1 MSMTEPASKGPRGKY
16 SRFRCLNC
24 RSRKIKCQLPEDY
37 SSPEATGAGEAR
49 CKRCKALDLDCVV
62 ERTVLGR
69 PAAKRKRTD
78 APVDEEQGGETSLLD
93 SSTDHVVF
101 DPHLNEYLLCNV
113 TDDDISSSSAVTPS
127 PHNKHEALD
136 TLVSPAHFVAAV
148 LTHDTIFAA
157 RIGNASDNGKEDLL
171 DLVSSGLAALL
182 DEQLAWHRLFLPLTP
197 TLIELR
203 SVLADDRYRGDTI
216 TSTTSTKL
224 LFALL
229 CLCAIDA
236 PSSLLREDNALRK
249 RLESIASMYAEE
261 IVLNLPIHRHTL
273 SSLLI
278 MFHYKPCLL
287 AHKQKA
293 AVNTIKSD
301 LLPALARRVAEK
313 LRLSIAGKQLE
324 GLLQRSPPLDVEECE
339 TLFMDALQWCQVLID
354 DQLTSGVV
362 DKTLSAVQ
370 ELIDRL
376 EPILTIARETSCH
389 LKLSGI
395 LVYQLYSAINLC
407 SQIKNLLEAK
417 KAWRSL
423 EALSAIIDK
432 NHMLILQQK
441 SDIQYALDAI
451 KGNANVQKG
460 QIEEAMAAA
469 AMLDGEIGFA
479 EASISGNAMFYAI
492 MARLKQ
498 TSEAEDGIEPQEAIQ
513 VSDQIIDALK
523 ELRIGKALDLHNFL
537 ARHGP
542 PRDEAVLKLLSTFC
556 HTAETVQLRGV
567 PFLPPPRQFPFL
579 TLFYCRVLVE
589 DHAARIKGWGGL
601 GPTVDPHLD
610 VFQRCAEK
618 IEAMS
623 AAPVK
628 RSVNDA
634 FAHGCLYAASA
645 KVIRLLHK
653 RLSGWKEGFGKRETA
668 VESNQA
674 PKIHDLELDSTAW
687 WQDGIENFN
696 FDEFFGQ
703 WAASNM
709 KYVGKMIV
717 AILAF
722 VLATAFALPTPFE
735 AGDGALEVP
744 ANMTAGLEPREWDA
758 KKQEWKNEH
767 KYRIFFQHFEDDECE
782 KMLHEDKLHNP
793 HCKTFNKPYRS
804 FKAIYKPSS
813 WRSGDSDQRDA
824 QCEVRSYE
832 APWCYVPNIQ
842 GQEGVWRSGD
852 ITKLLGKCLRN
863 TWGPDH
869 TPSLIQYTSTRVVCQ
884 WNEFEW
890 AQQ

>member
-1 MSMTEPASKGPRGKY
+1 MTEPTSKGPRGHY

-37 SSPEATGAGEAR
+37 SSPEASGAAEAR
-49 CKRCKALDLDCVV
+49 CKRCESLDLDCVV
-62 ERTVLGR
+62 EKTVLGR

-78 APVDEEQGGETSLLD
+78 APLDEEQDGETSLLD

-113 TDDDISSSSAVTPS
+113 TDDGILSSSAVTPS

-203 SVLADDRYRGDTI
+203 SVLADDKCRGDT
-216 TSTTSTKL
+216 
-224 LFALL
+224 
-229 CLCAIDA
+229 
-236 PSSLLREDNALRK
+236 N
-249 RLESIASMYAEE
+249 
-261 IVLNLPIHRHTL
+261 
-273 SSLLI
+273 
-278 MFHYKPCLL
+278 
-287 AHKQKA
+287 
-293 AVNTIKSD
+293 

-313 LRLSIAGKQLE
+313 LRLSIAAKQLE

-370 ELIDRL
+370 ELIDCL
-376 EPILTIARETSCH
+376 EPILTIAREASRH
-389 LKLSGI
+389 LELSGT
-395 LVYQLYSAINLC
+395 LVYQLYSAVNLY
-407 SQIKNLLEAK
+407 SQIKDLLEAK

-423 EALSAIIDK
+423 EALSDIIDK
-432 NHMLILQQK
+432 NHLLILQQK

-451 KGNANVQKG
+451 KENENVQKG
-460 QIEEAMAAA
+460 QIEEAVAAA
-469 AMLDGEIGFA
+469 AMLDGEMGFA
-479 EASISGNAMFYAI
+479 EASISGSAMFYAI

-498 TSEAEDGIEPQEAIQ
+498 TSEAEEGIEPQEAVQ

-556 HTAETVQLRGV
+556 QTAETVQLRGV

-601 GPTVDPHLD
+601 GPTVDPHLE

-623 AAPVK
+623 AAPAK

-645 KVIRLLHK
+645 KLIRLLHK

-668 VESNQA
+668 VESNEA

-696 FDEFFGQ
+696 FDELFGQ
-703 WAASNM
+703 WAASKM
-709 KYVGKMIV
+709 QYVRKMIFAV
-717 AILAF
+717 LAF
-722 VLATAFALPTPFE
+722 VVATALALPTPFE

-744 ANMTAGLEPREWDA
+744 ANMTSGLEPREWDA

>member
-1 MSMTEPASKGPRGKY
+1 MAEPTSKGPRGNY

-37 SSPEATGAGEAR
+37 SYPGASGTGETR
-49 CKRCKALDLDCVV
+49 CKRCKTLDLDCVV
-62 ERTVLGR
+62 EKTVLGR

-78 APVDEEQGGETSLLD
+78 VPVDEDQDDETPLPD
-93 SSTDHVVF
+93 GSTEHVVF

-113 TDDDISSSSAVTPS
+113 TDDGVSSSTAVTTS
-127 PHNKHEALD
+127 AHNKHEALD

-157 RIGNASDNGKEDLL
+157 RIASTSDCGDEDLL
-171 DLVSSGLAALL
+171 DLVSGGLAALL

-197 TLIELR
+197 SLIELR
-203 SVLADDRYRGDTI
+203 SILADERCRSDTT
-216 TSTTSTKL
+216 TSITSTKL

-229 CLCAIDA
+229 CLCAIDV
-236 PSSLLREDNALRK
+236 PSCLLREDHALRR
-249 RLESIASMYAEE
+249 RLEGIASMYADE
-261 IVLNLPIHRHTL
+261 IVLNLPVHRFTL
-273 SSLLI
+273 SSLLV
-278 MFHYKPCLL
+278 MYHYKPCLL

-313 LRLSIAGKQLE
+313 LRLSTAGKQLQ
-324 GLLQRSPPLDVEECE
+324 GLLQRPPPLDVRECE
-339 TLFMDALQWCQVLID
+339 AMLMDALQWCQVLID

-370 ELIDRL
+370 ELIDHL
-376 EPILTIARETSCH
+376 EPILTIAREASRH
-389 LKLSGI
+389 LELSGV
-395 LVYQLYSAINLC
+395 LVYQLYSAITLS

-423 EALSAIIDK
+423 EDLSEIIDR
-432 NHMLILQQK
+432 NHLLMLQQRI
-441 SDIQYALDAI
+441 DIQSALNAI
-451 KGNANVQKG
+451 TDDYSVQKG
-460 QIEEAMAAA
+460 QVEEVAVAA
-469 AMLDGEIGFA
+469 AMLDGEMGFA
-479 EASISGNAMFYAI
+479 EASISGSAMFYAI

-498 TSEAEDGIEPQEAIQ
+498 TSEAEDGIEPQEAVQ

-556 HTAETVQLRGV
+556 QTAETVQLRGV

-601 GPTVDPHLD
+601 GPTVDPHLE

-618 IEAMS
+618 VEAMS
-623 AAPVK
+623 AAQGK

-645 KVIRLLHK
+645 KLIRLLHK
-653 RLSGWKEGFGKRETA
+653 RLSGWKEGFNRRETA
-668 VESNQA
+668 VESSEA

-696 FDEFFGQ
+696 FDELFGQ

-709 KYVGKMIV
+709 QYLRNMIFAV
-717 AILAF
+717 LAF
-722 VLATAFALPTPFE
+722 VLATAVALPAPLE
-735 AGDGALEVP
+735 AGDGAIEVP
-744 ANMTAGLEPREWDA
+744 ANMTPGLEPREWDA

-782 KMLHEDKLHNP
+782 KLLHEDKLHNP
-793 HCKTFNKPYRS
+793 HCKTFKKPYRS

-813 WRSGDSDQRDA
+813 WRSGDSSDRDA

-832 APWCYVPNIQ
+832 VPNCYVPNIT
-842 GQEGVWRSGD
+842 GDEGVWRSGD

>member
-1 MSMTEPASKGPRGKY
+1 MSMTEPTSKGPRGNY

-37 SSPEATGAGEAR
+37 SSPEASGAGEAR

-78 APVDEEQGGETSLLD
+78 APVDEEQDGETSLLD

-113 TDDDISSSSAVTPS
+113 TDDGISSSSAVTPS
-127 PHNKHEALD
+127 PHNKYEALD
-136 TLVSPAHFVAAV
+136 TLVSPAHFVTAV

-157 RIGNASDNGKEDLL
+157 RIGNASDSGKEDLL
-171 DLVSSGLAALL
+171 DL
-182 DEQLAWHRLFLPLTP
+182 
-197 TLIELR
+197 
-203 SVLADDRYRGDTI
+203 
-216 TSTTSTKL
+216 
-224 LFALL
+224 
-229 CLCAIDA
+229 
-236 PSSLLREDNALRK
+236 
-249 RLESIASMYAEE
+249 
-261 IVLNLPIHRHTL
+261 
-273 SSLLI
+273 
-278 MFHYKPCLL
+278 
-287 AHKQKA
+287 KA

-313 LRLSIAGKQLE
+313 LRLPTAGKQLE
-324 GLLQRSPPLDVEECE
+324 GLLQRSQNPDTEECE
-339 TLFMDALQWCQVLID
+339 KLLMDALQWCQVLID

-376 EPILTIARETSCH
+376 EPTLTIAREASRH
-389 LKLSGI
+389 LELSGI

-417 KAWRSL
+417 RAWRSL
-423 EALSAIIDK
+423 EALSDIIDK
-432 NHMLILQQK
+432 NHLLILQQK
-441 SDIQYALDAI
+441 SDIQCALDAI
-451 KGNANVQKG
+451 KANANVQKG
-460 QIEEAMAAA
+460 QIEEAVAAA
-469 AMLDGEIGFA
+469 AMLDGEMGFA
-479 EASISGNAMFYAI
+479 EASISGSAMFYAI

-498 TSEAEDGIEPQEAIQ
+498 TSEAEDGIEPQEAVQ

-542 PRDEAVLKLLSTFC
+542 PRDEAVLKLLSTFYQ
-556 HTAETVQLRGV
+556 TAETVQLRGV

-610 VFQRCAEK
+610 MFQRCAEK

-623 AAPVK
+623 AAPAK
-628 RSVNDA
+628 RSLNDA

-645 KVIRLLHK
+645 KLIRLLHK

-668 VESNQA
+668 VESNEA

-696 FDEFFGQ
+696 FDELFGQ
-703 WAASNM
+703 WANDFSN
-709 KYVGKMIV
+709 
-717 AILAF
+717 L
-722 VLATAFALPTPFE
+722 LP
-735 AGDGALEVP
+735 
-744 ANMTAGLEPREWDA
+744 
-758 KKQEWKNEH
+758 
-767 KYRIFFQHFEDDECE
+767 DD
-782 KMLHEDKLHNP
+782 
-793 HCKTFNKPYRS
+793 T
-804 FKAIYKPSS
+804 
-813 WRSGDSDQRDA
+813 
-824 QCEVRSYE
+824 
-832 APWCYVPNIQ
+832 
-842 GQEGVWRSGD
+842 
-852 ITKLLGKCLRN
+852 
-863 TWGPDH
+863 
-869 TPSLIQYTSTRVVCQ
+869 
-884 WNEFEW
+884 
-890 AQQ
+890 

>member
-1 MSMTEPASKGPRGKY
+1 MTEPTSKGPRGHY
-16 SRFRCLNC
+16 SRFRCLNF
-24 RSRKIKCQLPEDY
+24 
-37 SSPEATGAGEAR
+37 
-49 CKRCKALDLDCVV
+49 
-62 ERTVLGR
+62 LGR

-78 APVDEEQGGETSLLD
+78 APLDEEQDGETSLLD

-113 TDDDISSSSAVTPS
+113 TDDGISSSSAVTPS

-157 RIGNASDNGKEDLL
+157 RIGNGSDNGKEDLL

-182 DEQLAWHRLFLPLTP
+182 DEQ
-197 TLIELR
+197 
-203 SVLADDRYRGDTI
+203 GDT
-216 TSTTSTKL
+216 
-224 LFALL
+224 
-229 CLCAIDA
+229 
-236 PSSLLREDNALRK
+236 N
-249 RLESIASMYAEE
+249 
-261 IVLNLPIHRHTL
+261 
-273 SSLLI
+273 
-278 MFHYKPCLL
+278 
-287 AHKQKA
+287 
-293 AVNTIKSD
+293 

-313 LRLSIAGKQLE
+313 LHLSIAGKQLE
-324 GLLQRSPPLDVEECE
+324 GLLQRLPPLGVEECE
-339 TLFMDALQWCQVLID
+339 TQFMDALQWCQVLID

-376 EPILTIARETSCH
+376 EPILTIAREASRH
-389 LKLSGI
+389 LKLSGA
-395 LVYQLYSAINLC
+395 LVYQLFSAINLC

-423 EALSAIIDK
+423 EALSDVIEK
-432 NHMLILQQK
+432 NHLLMLQQRT
-441 SDIQYALDAI
+441 DIQSALDAI
-451 KGNANVQKG
+451 KDNTNVQKG

-479 EASISGNAMFYAI
+479 EASISGSAMFYAI

-498 TSEAEDGIEPQEAIQ
+498 TSEAEDGIEPQEAVQ

-610 VFQRCAEK
+610 AFQRCAQK

-623 AAPVK
+623 AAPAK
-628 RSVNDA
+628 RPVNDA

-645 KVIRLLHK
+645 KLIRLLHK

-696 FDEFFGQ
+696 FDELFGQ
-703 WAASNM
+703 WAGDFSN
-709 KYVGKMIV
+709 
-717 AILAF
+717 LF
-722 VLATAFALPTPFE
+722 P
-735 AGDGALEVP
+735 
-744 ANMTAGLEPREWDA
+744 
-758 KKQEWKNEH
+758 
-767 KYRIFFQHFEDDECE
+767 DD
-782 KMLHEDKLHNP
+782 
-793 HCKTFNKPYRS
+793 T
-804 FKAIYKPSS
+804 
-813 WRSGDSDQRDA
+813 
-824 QCEVRSYE
+824 
-832 APWCYVPNIQ
+832 
-842 GQEGVWRSGD
+842 
-852 ITKLLGKCLRN
+852 
-863 TWGPDH
+863 
-869 TPSLIQYTSTRVVCQ
+869 
-884 WNEFEW
+884 
-890 AQQ
+890 

>member
-1 MSMTEPASKGPRGKY
+1 MTEPTSKGPRGNY

-37 SSPEATGAGEAR
+37 SSPEASGAGEAR

-78 APVDEEQGGETSLLD
+78 APVDEEQDGETSLLD

-113 TDDDISSSSAVTPS
+113 TDDGISSSSAVTPS
-127 PHNKHEALD
+127 PHNKYEALD
-136 TLVSPAHFVAAV
+136 TLVSPAHFVTAV

-157 RIGNASDNGKEDLL
+157 RIGNASDSGKEDLL

-197 TLIELR
+197 SLMETR
-203 SVLADDRYRGDTI
+203 SVLADDRCRGDT
-216 TSTTSTKL
+216 
-224 LFALL
+224 
-229 CLCAIDA
+229 
-236 PSSLLREDNALRK
+236 R
-249 RLESIASMYAEE
+249 
-261 IVLNLPIHRHTL
+261 
-273 SSLLI
+273 
-278 MFHYKPCLL
+278 
-287 AHKQKA
+287 
-293 AVNTIKSD
+293 
-301 LLPALARRVAEK
+301 
-313 LRLSIAGKQLE
+313 KQLE
-324 GLLQRSPPLDVEECE
+324 GLLQRSQNPDTEECE
-339 TLFMDALQWCQVLID
+339 KLLMDALQWCQVLID

-376 EPILTIARETSCH
+376 EPTLTIAREASRH
-389 LKLSGI
+389 LELSGI

-417 KAWRSL
+417 RAWRSL
-423 EALSAIIDK
+423 EALSDIIDK
-432 NHMLILQQK
+432 NHLLILQQK
-441 SDIQYALDAI
+441 SDIQCALDAI
-451 KGNANVQKG
+451 KANANVQKG
-460 QIEEAMAAA
+460 QIEEAVAAA
-469 AMLDGEIGFA
+469 AMLDGEMGFA
-479 EASISGNAMFYAI
+479 EASISGSAMFYAI

-498 TSEAEDGIEPQEAIQ
+498 TSEAEDGIEPQEAVQ

-542 PRDEAVLKLLSTFC
+542 PRDEAVLKLLSTFYQ
-556 HTAETVQLRGV
+556 TAETVQLRGV

-610 VFQRCAEK
+610 MFQRCAEK

-623 AAPVK
+623 AAPAK
-628 RSVNDA
+628 RSLNDA

-645 KVIRLLHK
+645 KLIRLLHK

-668 VESNQA
+668 VESNEA

-696 FDEFFGQ
+696 
-703 WAASNM
+703 
-709 KYVGKMIV
+709 
-717 AILAF
+717 
-722 VLATAFALPTPFE
+722 
-735 AGDGALEVP
+735 
-744 ANMTAGLEPREWDA
+744 
-758 KKQEWKNEH
+758 
-767 KYRIFFQHFEDDECE
+767 
-782 KMLHEDKLHNP
+782 
-793 HCKTFNKPYRS
+793 
-804 FKAIYKPSS
+804 
-813 WRSGDSDQRDA
+813 
-824 QCEVRSYE
+824 
-832 APWCYVPNIQ
+832 
-842 GQEGVWRSGD
+842 
-852 ITKLLGKCLRN
+852 
-863 TWGPDH
+863 
-869 TPSLIQYTSTRVVCQ
+869 
-884 WNEFEW
+884 
-890 AQQ
+890 

>member
-1 MSMTEPASKGPRGKY
+1 MTEPTSKGPRGHY

-49 CKRCKALDLDCVV
+49 CKRCESLDLDCVV
-62 ERTVLGR
+62 EKTVLGR

-78 APVDEEQGGETSLLD
+78 APLDEEQDGETSLLD

-113 TDDDISSSSAVTPS
+113 TDDGISSSSAVTPS

-148 LTHDTIFAA
+148 LTHDIIFAA
-157 RIGNASDNGKEDLL
+157 RIGNASDSGKEDLL

-203 SVLADDRYRGDTI
+203 SVLADDKCRGDTS

-229 CLCAIDA
+229 CLCAIDV
-236 PSSLLREDNALRK
+236 PSCLLREDNALRK

-313 LRLSIAGKQLE
+313 LRLSIAAKQLE

-370 ELIDRL
+370 ELIDCL
-376 EPILTIARETSCH
+376 EPILTIAREASRH
-389 LKLSGI
+389 LELSGT
-395 LVYQLYSAINLC
+395 LVYQLYSAINLY
-407 SQIKNLLEAK
+407 SQIKDLLEAN

-423 EALSAIIDK
+423 EALSDIIDK
-432 NHMLILQQK
+432 NHLLILQQK

-451 KGNANVQKG
+451 KENENVQKG
-460 QIEEAMAAA
+460 QIEEAVAAA
-469 AMLDGEIGFA
+469 AMLDGEMGFA
-479 EASISGNAMFYAI
+479 EASISGSAMFYAI

-498 TSEAEDGIEPQEAIQ
+498 TSEAEEGIEPQEAVQ

-556 HTAETVQLRGV
+556 QTAETVQLRGV

-601 GPTVDPHLD
+601 GPTVDPHLE

-623 AAPVK
+623 AAPAK

-645 KVIRLLHK
+645 KLIRLLHK

-668 VESNQA
+668 VESNEA

-696 FDEFFGQ
+696 FDELFGQ
-703 WAASNM
+703 WAGDFSN
-709 KYVGKMIV
+709 
-717 AILAF
+717 L
-722 VLATAFALPTPFE
+722 
-735 AGDGALEVP
+735 
-744 ANMTAGLEPREWDA
+744 
-758 KKQEWKNEH
+758 
-767 KYRIFFQHFEDDECE
+767 
-782 KMLHEDKLHNP
+782 
-793 HCKTFNKPYRS
+793 
-804 FKAIYKPSS
+804 
-813 WRSGDSDQRDA
+813 
-824 QCEVRSYE
+824 
-832 APWCYVPNIQ
+832 
-842 GQEGVWRSGD
+842 
-852 ITKLLGKCLRN
+852 
-863 TWGPDH
+863 
-869 TPSLIQYTSTRVVCQ
+869 
-884 WNEFEW
+884 
-890 AQQ
+890 